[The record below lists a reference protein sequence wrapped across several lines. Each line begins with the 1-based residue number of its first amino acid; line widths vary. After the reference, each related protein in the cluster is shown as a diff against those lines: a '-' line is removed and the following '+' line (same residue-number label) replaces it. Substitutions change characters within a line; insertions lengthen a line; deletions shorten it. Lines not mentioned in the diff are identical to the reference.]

1 MSIQLK
7 FNRCP
12 ICVQVKTPLIYSN
25 TVTFSYET
33 SLWASIAVITP
44 PKETTPWWNTEWVTD
59 GIALRSSLCALAL
72 TNWHSVLAPLQCCTC
87 SIQWPSSLSLTLSLG
102 SLLFPSGQVA
112 ALIGVGQAAKRAAIL
127 KDHSGLKII
136 SLGNHFPPNF
146 FFFLTSGSHFL
157 IFGFRYFDLVP
168 PDSHSSPRT
177 KKKTHNLTLLFPLPW
192 CNFLFQ
198 VMLFSS

>member
-1 MSIQLK
+1 MAHSWA
-7 FNRCP
+7 FNWNLIDVPFVCKL
-12 ICVQVKTPLIYSN
+12 KTPLIYSN

-87 SIQWPSSLSLTLSLG
+87 PIQWPSSLSLTLSLD

-146 FFFLTSGSHFL
+146 FLLWISFFDIWIQIFWSGPSRFTQLT
-157 IFGFRYFDLVP
+157 P
-168 PDSHSSPRT
+168 
-177 KKKTHNLTLLFPLPW
+177 N
-192 CNFLFQ
+192 
-198 VMLFSS
+198 